1 MFLYYNIRKDYWKGA
16 ILLVARARR
25 TSEYMALSLFAGVI
39 ILFLQSFTVT
49 EALIPN
55 TYLRKLI
62 ALIFS
67 VARLYVPILIFS
79 RMQKISGAE
88 QINMPKDESL
98 SLKNKITLSFAAFA
112 FIFSS
117 GMIYSAAFPS
127 AASSF
132 TDRNVFSALITVIG
146 SAVLPALFEE
156 LLYRKLF
163 CTELMLHGSVF
174 AAIISA
180 LLFGLAH
187 FSFHTFPYA
196 FICGL
201 VLAFVYIKTGSI
213 KYTVAIHFANNFCG
227 YICAYISTKMNPF
240 DYGNTMIL
248 IVVALGVMAVGAC
261 YTIFPNMK
269 KITLIEN
276 GNVASSVFLTFPM
289 VVYIFCAVL
298 MNFI

>member
-1 MFLYYNIRKDYWKGA
+1 M
-16 ILLVARARR
+16 VARARR

-39 ILFLQSFTVT
+39 ILFLQSFIVT

-55 TYLRKLI
+55 LYLRQLFS
-62 ALIFS
+62 LIFS
-67 VARLYVPILIFS
+67 VFRLYVPVLIFM

-88 QINMPKDESL
+88 PMNPPQNEDFSV
-98 SLKNKITLSFAAFA
+98 KNKIVLSFAAFA
-112 FIFSS
+112 FIFSF
-117 GMIYSAAFPS
+117 GMIYSVAFPS

-132 TDRNVFSALITVIG
+132 TDKNIFSAIITVIG
-146 SAVLPALFEE
+146 SAVLPAIFEE

-163 CTELMLHGSVF
+163 CAELMLHGSVF

-227 YICAYISTKMNPF
+227 YVFAYISSKMNPF
-240 DYGNTMIL
+240 DYGNTMML
-248 IVVALGVMAVGAC
+248 IIIALGVTALGAC
-261 YTIFPNMK
+261 YTLFPNMK
-269 KITLIEN
+269 KVTFSET
-276 GNVASSVFLTFPM
+276 GNISSSVFLTFPM
-289 VVYIFCAVL
+289 IVYIFCAVL